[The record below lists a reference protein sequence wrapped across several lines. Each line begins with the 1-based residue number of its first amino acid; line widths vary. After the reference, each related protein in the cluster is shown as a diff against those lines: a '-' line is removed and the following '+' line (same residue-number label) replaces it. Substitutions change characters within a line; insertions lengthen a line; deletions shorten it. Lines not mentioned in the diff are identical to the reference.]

1 MLRSYWPDIKT
12 LLNLAWPVV
21 ISRVGILTLGVTD
34 TVMVGRY
41 ASEHLAYLGIG
52 MVPSNIYILIMIGL
66 LMGTPVLVSNKFGAK
81 DYAQTGQVWWNA
93 LPWGFAIGLIGMVFC
108 FFGEQFLLL
117 AGQTPELAA
126 AGGRISII
134 AGLSLP
140 LAAIHMTTGFFLE
153 GIRNPRP
160 GMVIMIAAN
169 IINIFANYIMVYGL
183 YGMPELGAEGSIWA
197 TFIVRCAQVVA
208 ILSYVWFFLDHD
220 KYGLRLPK
228 INWAA
233 GRDLR
238 RIGYA
243 SGISMGIENTAF
255 NVLVLFAGWISI
267 TAAASHVIMINV
279 FALFF
284 MMGLGFGVAT
294 SVSVGNAFGA
304 GDMRMVTRWAWLG
317 LVLQSLI
324 MSVFVLVMFFS
335 ADLVAS
341 FFSTDPA
348 VIQLAGTLIG
358 LVAIGIVFDTGQSLV
373 SMSLRARGDTWVPT
387 FMHLFSYGV
396 VMIPLT
402 YVLIFPLGRGAMG
415 LADGVVLG
423 TLVPFA
429 LMLIRYRWLDR
440 KQPTPTPDALSG

>member
-12 LLNLAWPVV
+12 LLTLAWPVV
-21 ISRVGILTLGVTD
+21 ISRVGILTLGITD

-41 ASEHLAYLGIG
+41 ASEHLAYLGVG

-66 LMGTPVLVSNKFGAK
+66 LMGTPVLVSNKYGAK
-81 DYAQTGQVWWNA
+81 DYKQTGQIWWNA
-93 LPWGFAIGLIGMVFC
+93 LPWGFLIGLIGMVFC
-108 FFGEQFLLL
+108 FFGEEILLL
-117 AGQTPELAA
+117 SGQTPEIAA
-126 AGGRISII
+126 MGGQVSII

-140 LAAIHMTTGFFLE
+140 LAAVHMTTGFFLE

-160 GMVIMIAAN
+160 GMVIMIVAN
-169 IINIFANYIMVYGL
+169 IINIFANYVLVYGL
-183 YGMPELGAEGSIWA
+183 YGVPELGAIGSIWA
-197 TFIVRCAQVVA
+197 TFIVRCLQVVA
-208 ILSYVWFFLDHD
+208 ILSYVWYFLDHE
-220 KYGLRLPK
+220 KYGVRMPK

-255 NVLVLFAGWISI
+255 NVLVLFAGLLG
-267 TAAASHVIMINV
+267 TAVVAAHVIMINV

-294 SVSVGNAFGA
+294 SVSVGNAYGA
-304 GDMRMVTRWAWLG
+304 GDMAQVKRWAWLG
-317 LVLQSLI
+317 LTLQSVI
-324 MSVFVLVMFFS
+324 MAVFVLFMFVT
-335 ADLVAS
+335 ADWAAG
-341 FFSTDPA
+341 FFSTDRA
-348 VIQLAGTLIG
+348 VIGLASTLIA
-358 LVAIGIVFDTGQSLV
+358 LVAVGIIFDTGQSLL

-402 YVLIFPLGRGAMG
+402 YALIFPLGRGAMG

-423 TLVPFA
+423 TFVPFT
-429 LMLIRYRWLDR
+429 LMVLRYRWLDKR
-440 KQPTPTPDALSG
+440 QKASDEA